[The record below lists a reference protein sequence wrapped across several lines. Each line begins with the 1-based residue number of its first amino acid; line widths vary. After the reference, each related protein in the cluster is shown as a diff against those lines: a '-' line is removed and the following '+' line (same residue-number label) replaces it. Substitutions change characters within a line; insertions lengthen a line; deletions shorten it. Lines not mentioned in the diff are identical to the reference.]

1 MRTGIL
7 VLFLAL
13 STTAVAEAQ
22 TQKRLSFGGGLSFND
37 YSDSRF
43 NAKNNFGFVP
53 MYSLNR
59 GTGTDGWGWD
69 LKTAISFTQ
78 IDATTEATGAEV
90 QLGKVRTIPL
100 FVGVGRVY
108 RQGPMKVGGWVT
120 GGPSFNDFEIDDQA
134 LSAYQAAGSTLEAV
148 HVKTSWAF
156 RPGVSASYDL
166 SSWLALQGALSYT
179 INRPEVHTVVDGV
192 RTSETWN
199 LDHSNAALGLVVGL
213 F

>member
-1 MRTGIL
+1 MRTGIF
-7 VLFLAL
+7 VLLLAL
-13 STTAVAEAQ
+13 STAAVADAQ
-22 TQKRLSFGGGLSFND
+22 TSKRVSLGGGLSFHD

-43 NAKNNFGFVP
+43 SAKNNLGFVP

-59 GTGTDGWGWD
+59 GSGKDGWGWD

-78 IDATTEATGAEV
+78 INASTEATGAEV

-120 GGPSFNDFEIDDQA
+120 GGPSFNDFEIDDVA
-134 LSAYQAAGSTLEAV
+134 LSAYRAAGSELEAV

-166 SSWLALQGALSYT
+166 SSWLAMQGSVSYT

-192 RTSETWN
+192 STSENWN
-199 LDHSNAALGLVVGL
+199 LDHSTAAMGLVLGL

>member
-1 MRTGIL
+1 MNRIAGLEKQQAPWHLRWFYSVMRKMFGKDLTPVKQQMRVPGLVWGGIAMETA
-7 VLFLAL
+7 LAK
-13 STTAVAEAQ
+13 
-22 TQKRLSFGGGLSFND
+22 KRRVSL
-37 YSDSRF
+37 RF
-43 NAKNNFGFVP
+43 
-53 MYSLNR
+53 
-59 GTGTDGWGWD
+59 
-69 LKTAISFTQ
+69 I
-78 IDATTEATGAEV
+78 